1 MQNIL
6 AAFIPNKAVSR
17 LVMLSIIAIETTV
30 ALIIWIFSPFIFLPT
45 PAEVFSALGDLWV
58 NQGLAQDLGASLLL
72 NLEALFW
79 SSIISLALAYLTTLP
94 VMRPIVIAI
103 SKGRFLGL
111 AGLTFV
117 FTLMTDSGHSLKVA
131 LLVFG
136 MTVFFVTSMA
146 SVVASIPKDRF
157 DYARTLRMNEAHIV
171 WEVVVRG
178 TFHEAIEAFRQ
189 NAAIGWMML
198 TMVEGISRAEGGLGA
213 MLLSQNKHLHLPA
226 VFAVQILIVF
236 IGLVQDY
243 AIGVGKNLLCP
254 YAALKLERR

>member
-1 MQNIL
+1 MRKIL
-6 AAFIPNKAVSR
+6 DIFMPNKTVSHK
-17 LVMLSIIAIETTV
+17 VMLSIVVVEAMAV
-30 ALIIWIFSPFIFLPT
+30 LLVWIFSPFAFLPT
-45 PAEVFSALGDLWV
+45 PVEVFNALGDLWV

-79 SSIISLALAYLTTLP
+79 SSIISLGLAYLTTLP
-94 VMRPIVIAI
+94 AVRPIVIAI

-111 AGLTFV
+111 VGLTFV
-117 FTLMTDSGHSLKVA
+117 FTLMTHSGHSLKVA

-178 TFHEAIEAFRQ
+178 TFHEAIESFRQ

-213 MLLSQNKHLHLPA
+213 MLLNQNKHLNLPA

-243 AIGVGKNLLCP
+243 LIGVGKNLLCP
-254 YAALKLERR
+254 YAALKLDRR